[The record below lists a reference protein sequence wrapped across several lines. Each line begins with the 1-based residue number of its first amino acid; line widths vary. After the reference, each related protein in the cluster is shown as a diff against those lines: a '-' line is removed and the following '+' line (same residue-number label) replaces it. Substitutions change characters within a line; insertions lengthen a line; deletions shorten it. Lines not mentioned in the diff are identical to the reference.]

1 MEISVQF
8 RHNEYLKAVV
18 KPVMIHLNSH
28 PWKQPRLEAAEQ
40 FFVSGN
46 RTALDPFPDG
56 SE

>member
-1 MEISVQF
+1 LQF

-18 KPVMIHLNSH
+18 KPVLIHLNSH

-40 FFVSGN
+40 FFFYGN
-46 RTALDPFPDG
+46 KTALDPFPDG